1 MIPRD
6 KLRKAAP
13 FVKAA
18 CDHRYRMN
26 VCKSMLKQAFDAGL
40 NVGKM
45 RVGGGVVKDV
55 LGDYHAGAGIVSPS
69 GSLVVGGHATP
80 KLVGNAAL
88 GAGAGALIGL
98 LREKFKGEDKKK
110 KYLKALLLGALYGGG
125 AGAAGTMMFHTPD
138 YSAKVK
144 KLLEDPQFGGRRK
157 RR

>member
-45 RVGGGVVKDV
+45 RIGGGVVKDV
-55 LGDYHAGAGIVSPS
+55 LGDYHGGVGVVSPS

-98 LREKFKGEDKKK
+98 LREKFKDEDKKK
-110 KYLKALLLGALYGGG
+110 NYLKSLLLGALYGGG
-125 AGAAGTMMFHTPD
+125 AGAAGTMIFNSPD
-138 YSAKVK
+138 YSK
-144 KLLEDPQFGGRRK
+144 KMKGLLNGK
-157 RR
+157 K